1 LTILT
6 DHQKHVREIAR
17 QKLTLKPVYLD
28 TETTGITKG
37 DEIIE
42 VSVIDHDGTELFSKM
57 VKPTIPIPVEAEKIH
72 GISNRK
78 VMDAHPWPILWP
90 QLRSILYGRTIAAY
104 NSSFDAR
111 MMEQTHLRYRLP
123 WRERLDFLDVMQ
135 LFSDFRGE
143 WDPFRKSYRYFKLA
157 EAGAFFQIALPN
169 AHRSSADALL
179 TRAVLHAIAG
189 MPY

>member
-1 LTILT
+1 
-6 DHQKHVREIAR
+6 
-17 QKLTLKPVYLD
+17 
-28 TETTGITKG
+28 
-37 DEIIE
+37 
-42 VSVIDHDGTELFSKM
+42 
-57 VKPTIPIPVEAEKIH
+57 
-72 GISNRK
+72 
-78 VMDAHPWPILWP
+78 
-90 QLRSILYGRTIAAY
+90 
-104 NSSFDAR
+104 